1 LPNSFRATKAVL
13 TSPPRHLDF
22 VLVADSPA
30 LEVRDLVKSYGGHP
44 AVAGLDLEAPAG
56 RVTAVLGPN
65 GAGKTTTI
73 ESCEG
78 LRRPDSGTIRVL
90 GLDPSRDRAEL
101 RARVG
106 VMLQDGGLPNG
117 TRATAVLGH
126 VARMYAAPRD
136 VRELTERLGIGA
148 FARTTV
154 RRLSGGQRQRL
165 ALATAVVGRPD
176 LVFLDEPSAGL
187 DPQAR
192 IAVWDLVRELRD
204 EGVSVVLTTHDMT
217 EATELADHIV
227 IVDHGTVIASG
238 TLAELCGDAGSTAL
252 TFRAPGGLDLA
263 GLRPALGHGATAGE
277 REPGRYLVTRPT
289 PADPALI
296 ASVATWAAEHG
307 ILLTDLRSTGTTL
320 EDVFLDLTGR
330 SLR

>member
-1 LPNSFRATKAVL
+1 
-13 TSPPRHLDF
+13 

-30 LEVRDLVKSYGGHP
+30 LEVRDLVKRYGDR
-44 AVAGLDLEAPAG
+44 AALAGLDLDAPLG

-78 LRRPDSGTIRVL
+78 LRRPDSGRIRVL
-90 GLDPSRDRAEL
+90 GLDPEQDRTEL
-101 RARVG
+101 RFRVG
-106 VMLQDGGLPNG
+106 VMLQDGGLPSG
-117 TRATAVLGH
+117 VPARAVLEH

-136 VRELTERLGIGA
+136 IRELAGRLGLDD

-165 ALATAVVGRPD
+165 ALATAVIGRPD

-192 IAVWDLVRELRD
+192 IAVWDLVRELRN

-217 EATELADHIV
+217 EAAELADHVV
-227 IVDHGTVIASG
+227 IVDHGAVIAAGSV
-238 TLAELCGDAGSTAL
+238 AELCRGDASTTL
-252 TFRAPGGLDLA
+252 TFRGSPGLDLA
-263 GLRPALGHGATAGE
+263 GLRSGLGTGATAAE
-277 REPGRYLVTRPT
+277 REPGRYVVTRPVQV
-289 PADPALI
+289 DPAL
-296 ASVATWAAEHG
+296 VATVANWAAG
-307 ILLTDLRSTGTTL
+307 RGTLVTDLASAGTTL
-320 EDVFLDLTGR
+320 EDVFLELTGR